1 MIIHQTGFLS
11 AKQFSEI
18 NALWNEEY
26 PLQLKDRLA
35 LLLED
40 NTKTMHFYLLNE
52 FEQIIAWSVL
62 FEKEQDLRFS
72 ILVSRIH
79 QNLGLGSILLS
90 QMKKEDLAFSGW
102 VIDHDLDLLSDGKN
116 YLSPLNFYLKNG
128 FSIDESCRLNNEMIK
143 AVLVRYKPEK

>member
-1 MIIHQTGFLS
+1 MNIHQTEFLS

-26 PLQLKDRLA
+26 PLKLKDRLA

-40 NTKTMHFYLLNE
+40 NTKTIHFYILDK

-72 ILVSRIH
+72 ILVSRKH
-79 QNLGLGSILLS
+79 QKQGLGSALLTE
-90 QMKKEDLAFSGW
+90 MKNEDLAFSGW
-102 VIDHDLDLLSDGKN
+102 VIDHDLDLRSDGSN
-116 YLSPLNFYLKNG
+116 YMSPLSFYLKND
-128 FSIDESCRLNNEMIK
+128 FSIDESRRLNSEMIK
-143 AVLVRYKPEK
+143 AVLVRYQPEK

>member
-52 FEQIIAWSVL
+52 FEHIIAWSVL

-72 ILVSRIH
+72 ILVSRKH
-79 QNLGLGSILLS
+79 QKQGLGSALLTE
-90 QMKKEDLAFSGW
+90 MKKEDLVFSGW
-102 VIDHDLDLLSDGKN
+102 VIDHNSDLRSDGSN
-116 YLSPLNFYLKNG
+116 YLSPLNFYLKNA
-128 FSIDESCRLNNEMIK
+128 FSIDASLSCNALTIQRSAFENS
-143 AVLVRYKPEK
+143 R

>member
-1 MIIHQTGFLS
+1 MNIHQTEFLS

-26 PLQLKDRLA
+26 PLKLKDRLA

-40 NTKTMHFYLLNE
+40 NTKTIHFYLLDK

-72 ILVSRIH
+72 ILVSRKH
-79 QNLGLGSILLS
+79 QKQGLGSILLTE
-90 QMKKEDLAFSGW
+90 MKKENLAFSGW
-102 VIDHDLDLLSDGKN
+102 VIDHDSDLRSDGSN
-116 YLSPLNFYLKNG
+116 YASPLNFYLKNG